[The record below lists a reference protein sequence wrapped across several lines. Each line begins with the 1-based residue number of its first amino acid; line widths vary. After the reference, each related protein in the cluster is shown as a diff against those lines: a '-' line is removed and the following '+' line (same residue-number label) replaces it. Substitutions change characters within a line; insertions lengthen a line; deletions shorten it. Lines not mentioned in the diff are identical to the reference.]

1 MKYLEMRF
9 KRKIMQN
16 SSSKAGKFLIF
27 TSAGVKNVKL
37 QVYGV
42 RKV

>member
-16 SSSKAGKFLIF
+16 SSSKAGKVLLF
-27 TSAGVKNVKL
+27 TAGVKNVKL